1 MGGLLDFAQF
11 SGNLFG
17 QTALPTTGATG
28 NAQGD
33 SIARLGVRR
42 ITNVTTSFPLSL
54 VIPLPFIL
62 GGSAP
67 MPWGFVMG
75 DPISVTAAQGNP
87 NVPHIPPAANNNA
100 ADGMQQDGPGGPP
113 PPRQPA
119 IVADILRVTVDMV
132 FDGSPPLRRPAQAAQ
147 TVVPDGDNAQQ
158 PQNPTDRQPNV
169 ETTSQNLRGD
179 LPDLVEGETAEEYS
193 RFGQFMD
200 FLTSDRR
207 GRNSPPSNTDANVP
221 GHPPTDANEGQES
234 PHLPPQPEQAR
245 PQQPEA
251 EPTRG
256 RVPFGFSMGG
266 VRVASGSGSSV
277 AEAFTQ
283 MFADLQQHL
292 QAPGGQNPDPAGD
305 SNTPAP
311 TPVQAQP
318 TPPQGPQPQARPGR
332 PWQFVPIPMDFAFSM
347 RPPQP
352 EGPKRPWVLP
362 PAPGPTL
369 RQRIERRERE
379 AGLRCHDVSCG
390 LGPSDEDPFDGDD
403 SGMLCNMPLL
413 SIRKEKNLE
422 ESRQAVCEHKLH
434 SACLVSAERIALRG
448 MDAVVDDNGC
458 VEVSCPVCRSVGCV
472 TKEEWEEGV
481 GALL

>member
-1 MGGLLDFAQF
+1 M
-11 SGNLFG
+11 
-17 QTALPTTGATG
+17 PTTGAAG

-42 ITNVTTSFPLSL
+42 ITNVTTSFPVSL
-54 VIPLPFIL
+54 VIPLPFVL
-62 GGSAP
+62 GGTAP
-67 MPWGFVMG
+67 MPWGFLMG
-75 DPISVTAAQGNP
+75 DPIPVPAAQGNL
-87 NVPHIPPAANNNA
+87 NVPQVPPASNTNA
-100 ADGMQQDGPGGPP
+100 ADGIQQDG

-119 IVADILRVTVDMV
+119 VVADILRVTVDMV
-132 FDGSPPLRRPAQAAQ
+132 FDGPPLLRRPAQAAQ
-147 TVVPDGDNAQQ
+147 TVSPEGHNNDGDNAQQ
-158 PQNPTDRQPNV
+158 PQNPTDIQPNV
-169 ETTSQNLRGD
+169 ETANQNLRAD
-179 LPDLVEGETAEEYS
+179 LPDLVERETAEEYR
-193 RFGQFMD
+193 RFGQFLD
-200 FLTSDRR
+200 FITGDRR
-207 GRNSPPSNTDANVP
+207 SQNTPPSNTDANVP
-221 GHPPTDANEGQES
+221 GHPPTDANEGQE
-234 PHLPPQPEQAR
+234 PPQLPPQPEQAR
-245 PQQPEA
+245 PHQPEA
-251 EPTRG
+251 EPTQG

-283 MFADLQQHL
+283 MFADLQQRVH
-292 QAPGGQNPDPAGD
+292 QPGGQNQLDPDPAGTND
-305 SNTPAP
+305 APAP
-311 TPVQAQP
+311 TPVQPQP
-318 TPPQGPQPQARPGR
+318 TQPQEPRPQARPGR

-390 LGPSDEDPFDGDD
+390 LGPSDDDPFGGDI
-403 SGMLCNMPLL
+403 SGVLCNMPQL
-413 SIRKEKNLE
+413 SIQKEKNLE
-422 ESRQAVCEHKLH
+422 EAREAVCEHKLH